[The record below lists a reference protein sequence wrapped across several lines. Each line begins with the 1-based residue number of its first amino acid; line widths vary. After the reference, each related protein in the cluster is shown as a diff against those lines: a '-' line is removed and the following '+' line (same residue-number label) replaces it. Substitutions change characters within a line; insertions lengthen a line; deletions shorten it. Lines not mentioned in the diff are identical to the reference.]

1 MKRWGP
7 EMRRAFSIWLCF
19 FKNVLAE
26 TMAYRI
32 NFFLMTG
39 IHVGWFAVYL
49 GTYGIIFRQVK
60 SLAGWLPWEVVFLA
74 GTWQLIFTIFVGLFV
89 PNLSNI
95 SWFIKTGEMDFVL
108 AKPISPLF
116 YLSINRVE
124 LGGLFSCFASVPA
137 ILFALKHL
145 PQAVLSPGRVAAYV
159 LLLAA
164 GVVLL
169 YSLMLCIV
177 SIAFWATRASSVQ
190 GLFWAIQE
198 FGGYP
203 AAIYTRPVRWVL
215 TFIIPVA
222 VIANMP
228 AAVLIRGLSPWWV
241 LSSLGIAAGAF
252 LVSRF
257 VFYQGLKRYQSA
269 SS

>member
-1 MKRWGP
+1 MARLF
-7 EMRRAFSIWLCF
+7 RIWWCF

-26 TMAYRI
+26 TMSYRL
-32 NFFLMTG
+32 NFFLMMT

-49 GTYGIIFRQVK
+49 ATYGVIFSQVK
-60 SLAGWLPWEVVFLA
+60 DLAGWSPYEVLFLA
-74 GTWQLIFTIFVGLFV
+74 GTWQLIFTTFVGIFV

-108 AKPISPLF
+108 CKPVGSLF

-124 LGGLFSCFASVPA
+124 LGGLSSMVSAIPA
-137 ILFALKHL
+137 LVIAGRHL
-145 PQAVLSPGRVAAYV
+145 PGFAPTAWDLAAYC
-159 LLLAA
+159 LLIIA
-164 GVVLL
+164 GIAIL
-169 YSLMLCIV
+169 YSLMLSIV
-177 SIAFWATRASSVQ
+177 SIAFWATRASAVQ

-203 AAIYTRPVRWVL
+203 AAIYSRPLRWVL

-222 VIANMP
+222 IIANLP
-228 AAVLIRGLSPWWV
+228 ASMMLKGLDGASV
-241 LSSLGIAAGAF
+241 ALMVGIAALA
-252 LVSRF
+252 LLAARL
-257 VFYQGLKRYQSA
+257 VFYAGLKRYQSA